1 MNWLKKILA
10 AALHVVVSP
19 SLGGTRAANPPTP
32 KKQKVYTRAQLAKE
46 LEPGLNVL
54 FGAEYAKYENKK
66 IIHPRYCD
74 TLLRRLQAR
83 PYTLSE
89 LESVLTKKRSTLYH
103 EMSELRKAGY
113 KVKKSYDK
121 QNSEYKYMIV

>member
-19 SLGGTRAANPPTP
+19 SLGGTRAANPPIP
-32 KKQKVYTRAQLAKE
+32 KLSKSLSRAQLARE
-46 LEPGLNVL
+46 LEPGLNAI
-54 FGAEYAKYENKK
+54 FGAEQYY
-66 IIHPRYCD
+66 PRYCD
-74 TLLRRLQAR
+74 ALRGLLQAR
-83 PYTLSE
+83 SYTLSE
-89 LESVLTKKRSTLYH
+89 LESVLTKKRSTLYQ

>member
-1 MNWLKKILA
+1 MNWVKKILA

-19 SLGGTRAANPPTP
+19 SFGGYSGRKSP
-32 KKQKVYTRAQLAKE
+32 
-46 LEPGLNVL
+46 
-54 FGAEYAKYENKK
+54 
-66 IIHPRYCD
+66 HPNYCD
-74 TLLRRLQAR
+74 ALRGLLQAR
-83 PYTLSE
+83 SYTLSE
-89 LESVLTKKRSTLYH
+89 LESVLTKKRSTLYQ